1 MKRRILSFL
10 MALCMVISL
19 LPVTT
24 FAVGP
29 TITVAIP
36 GLDWTDI
43 AEGTHKYATTDAET
57 KTATEC
63 GENDNWNIHLD
74 YTTGKTPTLYLNG
87 ATLNTAT
94 QGVPA
99 ISVSTTGAFI
109 LHSVEGSTN
118 TITSTV
124 SKYNSNPL
132 YFGAAKGTTVT
143 GTGKLI
149 AENRGGTSSS
159 DWAGAAIRTEYNLTF
174 DHADVELLTESGR
187 QGTIT
192 IGSSS
197 GSSLAHCPGEV
208 TFKGGK
214 VHMTSAIGQVVGY
227 LQQSYSYGSTLNTI
241 TKNIYIIDGAEV
253 TCSTGATHTI
263 FGMGG
268 EGKVYITN
276 STFQYEKTSF
286 TTYGTPVDFPE
297 LVGTHLVEYNT
308 AKNTDKSFLYT
319 GNSEADSLDA
329 DYIAPGTDLSAAGIK
344 FYSYLKISHVH
355 ATTGGCTAG
364 GNCKDCGAEV
374 APKAHSYADFNA
386 TICSDCGLA
395 RPASVYATIGGLNMN
410 TSYGDTKYA
419 TMSGSVAT
427 EVDANAEW
435 NIKLDYTGDVAV
447 LSLQNIDA
455 AGTFNLSGAGALQID
470 VLTDVTITANGAFTL
485 AMEEGTTIS
494 SPTNGKL
501 TVNMASTSG
510 QKIVTVPVGTL
521 TFKNANVEFSA
532 IRSGNLTAGEYAGV
546 DVTGDVVFSGG
557 TATITGSGSNMA
569 LKVGG
574 DLTVEKGANV
584 TLLAGGWASA
594 ADVTGDILVKSADL
608 VARHSWGSPS
618 ATKWLFNKVPTA
630 AEDVKAVYSTSQW
643 NYAQPNYQKA
653 LTAETDILDWENNK
667 IFYIAFTHT
676 CLVKDCAA
684 GLTCDCGK
692 VTAPAEHT
700 IVGNDGDCTTA
711 EMCEAC
717 GMIFEAAADAHS
729 FTNKPSNKVA
739 SAATATAPE
748 YCYVQCD
755 NCDAVSNTLK
765 VATGKAP
772 ITVAMTGLVW
782 ENIEVGTHKYA
793 TTDAAGSATEC
804 DANAD
809 WNIHLDYSDNTP
821 VLYLK
826 SATLNAT
833 LDASSAGVPA
843 LSVTTSG
850 AFVLNSVAGTTNT
863 LTSAVTHYLAA
874 PMYFA
879 AALGTTVTGTGN
891 LVGNVPATGNSAP
904 AISTKFDLTFKDANV
919 NLTVDGA
926 YRPCIGMA
934 GSGDNEG
941 NLPGLLVI
949 DGGNMVLTNMANGR
963 CIAYMQNTWG
973 QGTGNNS
980 TMTSKTVTIKGGAN
994 VQLNGKGNANVI
1006 GAAGGVIVEISTL
1019 EIIMNAGSG
1028 QTGWINAE
1036 LPKFPQTT
1044 GTHLV
1049 EYKVASDWNTAKSFL
1064 STNTADADYI
1074 APGTDM
1080 TAVDS
1085 YLHYLKISHVHNVEG
1100 GCTAGGTCVDCGAEV
1115 EAKAHSYANFDAT
1128 VCSDCGTIRPAGL
1141 YATISGVEMNTSY
1154 GETKYA
1160 TMDATGAVALV
1171 DEGAAWNIKIDY
1183 TDDVPVLSLQNITTV
1198 APANTFVMN
1207 GEGALVIKNL
1217 TDVSITANGACNA
1230 FVLGMEGGTTFTSEG
1245 ESKLTIPFS
1254 NNTGMTCV
1262 INAKAGSLTFENANI
1277 DIDSG
1282 RASTYDAKY
1291 PAVNAVAD
1299 VTFIGGTAKILGG
1312 GGNNVIEV
1320 GGDLVVKN
1328 GANVTLLSGGW
1339 GYVANVAGDILV
1351 KSANLY
1357 ARHSWGSPSAT
1368 KWLFNKMPVM
1378 ADDVSG
1384 VYSTSQSNYALP
1396 NYQKKLTAETDIWDW
1411 ENNKIYYI
1419 AFTHTCIVD
1428 DCTVGGICDCGET
1441 VAPQANHVFADIDAT
1456 NCSVCR
1462 FTRLPGLHATISGVN
1477 MDTADGEIK
1486 YATMDAT
1493 GAVALVDVNA
1503 AWNIKIDF
1511 TEDVPVLSLQNIT
1524 ATGASFNLSGKG
1536 ALQIDV
1542 LTDVTIT
1549 GNNVFTLAME
1559 GGTTI
1564 TSPTDGKLTV
1574 EMSSTSGT
1582 KLLTV
1587 PVGTLTFENANV
1599 AFNAIRAASYT
1610 IGEYAAVDVAGD
1622 VVFSGGTATITGSGS
1637 NMALK
1642 VGGDLTV
1649 EKGANVTLL
1658 SDGYG
1663 SAADVTGEIKVI
1675 AATLTGRHS
1684 WGSPS
1689 ATKWLFNK
1697 IPTVLDGV
1705 NAVYSESQW
1714 NWSNPAYQK
1723 ALTAETDIL
1732 DCENNKI
1739 YYIAFAHSC
1748 VADDCTEGWTCVHGL
1763 EFAAKAAHTFD
1774 NNCTTADKC
1783 ANCSVVTE
1791 ANATH
1796 NLGDLSVTA
1805 GACQNP
1811 NCEFVNTASVEIFNE
1826 GGATKWSKKVSVG
1839 EVFYATN
1846 DENGVVSETT
1856 EEVGDWTIKFEYP
1869 VDGVPTLTFKGA
1881 KIQGNSTGHG
1891 MTFGSTWSN
1900 FKVVVL
1906 EDSEVNNGT
1915 HNCFWATSI
1924 TGDVIIEGA
1933 GKLTLRSTSGNSP
1946 YGCPLRLGNVGDA
1959 YIQNA
1964 NLEIIGGVYII
1975 NAETGQKNGTRS
1987 GIIKTGGNLII
1998 DNSEVNFDNP
2008 FGNAIWMLEKMNA
2021 EGKVSTEDYKVIED
2035 NVSKKD
2041 LIIRNG
2047 SVITGTT
2054 NSYGFGVSG
2063 DLTVADSTVEMT
2075 CGNGVFATKPTLE
2088 GVTAIGGLS
2097 ANKTIAYNENRWSMF
2112 RYIKIVPGE
2121 DVVLVG
2127 DINGDGSVN
2136 SLDSLVLAK
2145 HLADWADY
2153 SDIDLLAADVNGDGK
2168 VTNIDYV
2175 ILERHIAGW
2184 EGYETLPAAN
2194 AG

>member
-1 MKRRILSFL
+1 MKRRILSL
-10 MALCMVISL
+10 LIVLCVAISL
-19 LPVTT
+19 LAVSAFAAVPSITVTMNGLEWKNVEQGTSLYAITTSSTDANGYLTGTATECLETDNWNIHLDYTGEVPVLYLQNATLSNVETINEDETITLGNALTVTT
-24 FAVGP
+24 NGAFVLNSVEGTTNTLYNKSDENGWSTSEVPLALNAKLGT
-29 TITVAIP
+29 TITGTGKLIGEARTYVRYTGPIISTSYELTFKDADVDLVSRQYDYGAINTGANVTFDGGNVKLSSGNGTVLIKRSSANSVVTVKNGANVQLTGNGNSPVITNTGDVIVENSTLEYTNINSGWASGELPVFPKTSGTHLVEYKLTSDKNTVRSFLSTDEADADYIAGGTNMSATDTGMDAIDKGVYYLKITHVHTTAGGCTEGGACLDCGAAVAPKANHAFDNDCTTADKCANCAVVAEANAAHVFDDNCTTADKCANCEAVASAVAAHSFTNKASDQLAKAATTTTLAAYYVQCDNCEVVSDTKTVKAGQYAITVEML
-36 GLDWTDI
+36 GLTWTDI

-57 KTATEC
+57 QTATEC
-63 GENDNWNIHLD
+63 TESDNWNIHLD
-74 YTTGKTPTLYLNG
+74 YTTGKTPTLYLKG
-87 ATLNTAT
+87 ATL
-94 QGVPA
+94 
-99 ISVSTTGAFI
+99 
-109 LHSVEGSTN
+109 
-118 TITSTV
+118 
-124 SKYNSNPL
+124 K
-132 YFGAAKGTTVT
+132 AAV
-143 GTGKLI
+143 
-149 AENRGGTSSS
+149 
-159 DWAGAAIRTEYNLTF
+159 
-174 DHADVELLTESGR
+174 
-187 QGTIT
+187 
-192 IGSSS
+192 
-197 GSSLAHCPGEV
+197 
-208 TFKGGK
+208 
-214 VHMTSAIGQVVGY
+214 
-227 LQQSYSYGSTLNTI
+227 
-241 TKNIYIIDGAEV
+241 
-253 TCSTGATHTI
+253 
-263 FGMGG
+263 
-268 EGKVYITN
+268 
-276 STFQYEKTSF
+276 
-286 TTYGTPVDFPE
+286 
-297 LVGTHLVEYNT
+297 
-308 AKNTDKSFLYT
+308 
-319 GNSEADSLDA
+319 
-329 DYIAPGTDLSAAGIK
+329 
-344 FYSYLKISHVH
+344 
-355 ATTGGCTAG
+355 
-364 GNCKDCGAEV
+364 
-374 APKAHSYADFNA
+374 
-386 TICSDCGLA
+386 
-395 RPASVYATIGGLNMN
+395 
-410 TSYGDTKYA
+410 
-419 TMSGSVAT
+419 
-427 EVDANAEW
+427 NAE
-435 NIKLDYTGDVAV
+435 
-447 LSLQNIDA
+447 
-455 AGTFNLSGAGALQID
+455 
-470 VLTDVTITANGAFTL
+470 ANGIA
-485 AMEEGTTIS
+485 
-494 SPTNGKL
+494 
-501 TVNMASTSG
+501 
-510 QKIVTVPVGTL
+510 
-521 TFKNANVEFSA
+521 
-532 IRSGNLTAGEYAGV
+532 
-546 DVTGDVVFSGG
+546 
-557 TATITGSGSNMA
+557 A
-569 LKVGG
+569 LKV
-574 DLTVEKGANV
+574 
-584 TLLAGGWASA
+584 
-594 ADVTGDILVKSADL
+594 
-608 VARHSWGSPS
+608 
-618 ATKWLFNKVPTA
+618 
-630 AEDVKAVYSTSQW
+630 
-643 NYAQPNYQKA
+643 
-653 LTAETDILDWENNK
+653 
-667 IFYIAFTHT
+667 
-676 CLVKDCAA
+676 
-684 GLTCDCGK
+684 
-692 VTAPAEHT
+692 
-700 IVGNDGDCTTA
+700 TT
-711 EMCEAC
+711 
-717 GMIFEAAADAHS
+717 
-729 FTNKPSNKVA
+729 N
-739 SAATATAPE
+739 
-748 YCYVQCD
+748 
-755 NCDAVSNTLK
+755 
-765 VATGKAP
+765 
-772 ITVAMTGLVW
+772 
-782 ENIEVGTHKYA
+782 
-793 TTDAAGSATEC
+793 
-804 DANAD
+804 
-809 WNIHLDYSDNTP
+809 
-821 VLYLK
+821 
-826 SATLNAT
+826 
-833 LDASSAGVPA
+833 
-843 LSVTTSG
+843 G
-850 AFVLNSVAGTTNT
+850 AFVLNSAAGTTNT
-863 LTSAVTHYLAA
+863 LTNDVQASYNSYAMNFLAKGGTTITGSGLLVGNTTQGGNSAA
-874 PMYFA
+874 PMRTCY
-879 AALGTTVTGTGN
+879 
-891 LVGNVPATGNSAP
+891 
-904 AISTKFDLTFKDANV
+904 DLTLKDANV
-919 NLTVDGA
+919 ELSTAAA
-926 YRPCIGMA
+926 YQPCIAVA
-934 GSGDNEG
+934 GGWDHESQI
-941 NLPGLLVI
+941 PGLVVI
-949 DGGNMVLTNMANGR
+949 DGGNVKLTNMANGR
-963 CIAYMQNTWG
+963 GIAYLQNGWG
-973 QGTGNNS
+973 QSVSNNS
-980 TMTSKTVTIKGGAN
+980 TLTTKTVTIKNNAN
-994 VQLNGKGNANVI
+994 VQIIGSGNANPI
-1006 GAAGGVIVEISTL
+1006 GAAGGVIVENATL
-1019 EIIMNAGSG
+1019 EIDMTANGG
-1028 QTGWINAE
+1028 QTGWISAE
-1036 LPKFPQTT
+1036 LPKFPTIN
-1044 GTHLV
+1044 GTHQV
-1049 EYKVASDWNTAKSFL
+1049 EYIVANNLNVTKSFL
-1064 STNTADADYI
+1064 STDTADADYI
-1074 APGTDM
+1074 AAGTDM

-1085 YLHYLKISHVHNVEG
+1085 YLQYLKISHVHNVEG

-1115 EAKAHSYANFDAT
+1115 EAKAHSYA
-1128 VCSDCGTIRPAGL
+1128 
-1141 YATISGVEMNTSY
+1141 
-1154 GETKYA
+1154 
-1160 TMDATGAVALV
+1160 
-1171 DEGAAWNIKIDY
+1171 
-1183 TDDVPVLSLQNITTV
+1183 DD
-1198 APANTFVMN
+1198 
-1207 GEGALVIKNL
+1207 G
-1217 TDVSITANGACNA
+1217 
-1230 FVLGMEGGTTFTSEG
+1230 
-1245 ESKLTIPFS
+1245 
-1254 NNTGMTCV
+1254 
-1262 INAKAGSLTFENANI
+1262 
-1277 DIDSG
+1277 
-1282 RASTYDAKY
+1282 
-1291 PAVNAVAD
+1291 
-1299 VTFIGGTAKILGG
+1299 
-1312 GGNNVIEV
+1312 
-1320 GGDLVVKN
+1320 
-1328 GANVTLLSGGW
+1328 
-1339 GYVANVAGDILV
+1339 
-1351 KSANLY
+1351 
-1357 ARHSWGSPSAT
+1357 
-1368 KWLFNKMPVM
+1368 
-1378 ADDVSG
+1378 
-1384 VYSTSQSNYALP
+1384 
-1396 NYQKKLTAETDIWDW
+1396 
-1411 ENNKIYYI
+1411 
-1419 AFTHTCIVD
+1419 
-1428 DCTVGGICDCGET
+1428 DCTTAV
-1441 VAPQANHVFADIDAT
+1441 
-1456 NCSVCR
+1456 NCSVCGKVVIPATEHVAQEGTYICTDAIPCVNCDKNFR
-1462 FTRLPGLHATISGVN
+1462 EAGNHTPNADDGDCTSAITCSVCDAVTTPAESAHKYTDLDDTTCDNAGCIATRLAGLHATISGVN
-1477 MDTADGEIK
+1477 MDTVYGETK
-1486 YATMDAT
+1486 YATMGAN
-1493 GAVALVDVNA
+1493 GAVALVGVDD

-1511 TEDVPVLSLQNIT
+1511 TDDVPVLSLQNIT
-1524 ATGASFNLSGKG
+1524 ATGGSFNLSGKG

-1564 TSPTDGKLTV
+1564 SSPTNGLLTV
-1574 EMSSTSGT
+1574 NMSSTSGT

-1587 PVGTLTFENANV
+1587 PVGALTFKNANV
-1599 AFNAIRAASYT
+1599 AFSAVRSSKYT
-1610 IGEYAAVDVAGD
+1610 AGEYAAVDVAGD